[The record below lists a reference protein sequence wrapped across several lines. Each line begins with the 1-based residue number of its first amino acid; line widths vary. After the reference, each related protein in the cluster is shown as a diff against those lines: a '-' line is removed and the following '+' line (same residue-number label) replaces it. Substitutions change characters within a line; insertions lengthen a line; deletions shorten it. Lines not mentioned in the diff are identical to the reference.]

1 MDTEVRFAAV
11 ETALLLVECIVVV
24 ELTAADEERLV
35 ELAEMDVLL
44 PMVEIRLDESEVA
57 VDEIDDVVAEE
68 FV

>member
-1 MDTEVRFAAV
+1 M
-11 ETALLLVECIVVV
+11 LVECIVVV
-24 ELTAADEERLV
+24 ELTAADDERLV

-44 PMVEIRLDESEVA
+44 PMVEIILDVGEVA